1 MARFLKKISF
11 LAQWQKNLFVLWFGV
26 LLACASYTMII
37 PFLPMYLI
45 NELGVETE
53 RVNFWSGL
61 IFSIAFLGGAVM
73 APYWGAQADK
83 KGKMSMIIRAG
94 FSLAFVYALAA
105 VVRNEYELLI
115 VRAAQGIVSGF
126 VPASMSLVANSLP
139 RDKTG
144 WGLGLMQTAIS
155 TGSILGPLFGG
166 LLVNYFTMRWSFV
179 IAGMNIFL
187 ATLAVKFFVREERQI
202 LNQGHESFK
211 KDFTIAYEN
220 KPLLHTLLLFSV
232 VQGCIMMLQP
242 LLTLYIGKLQG
253 SMQGAMVAS
262 GIIFSLIGV
271 AGIVA
276 APYWGGL
283 GQKKGFGKTLFL
295 VLFGAGIAVGLQTII
310 NNLWLFGLGQFIFG
324 LFLAGTSP
332 TMNANLVNFSEVDFR
347 GRAFGL
353 ATSFHQLGS
362 MLGPIIGGTL
372 GSWIPTNYIFLVTS
386 AILLV
391 ASFTVRKRV
400 EFREK

>member
-166 LLVNYFTMRWSFV
+166 LLANYFTMRWSFV

-187 ATLAVKFFVREERQI
+187 ATLVVKFFVREERQI

>member
-1 MARFLKKISF
+1 MSSLLKKIKF
-11 LAQWQKNLFVLWFGV
+11 CAQWQKNLFVLWFGV

-37 PFLPMYLI
+37 PFLPMFLI
-45 NELGVETE
+45 KELGVESE

-83 KGKMSMIIRAG
+83 KGKVSMIIRAG

-105 VVRNEYELLI
+105 LVRNEYELLF

-166 LLVNYFTMRWSFV
+166 LLANYFTMRWSFV
-179 IAGMNIFL
+179 IAGSNIFL

-202 LNQGHESFK
+202 LSTQHESFK
-211 KDFTIAYEN
+211 KDFAIAYNN

-242 LLTLYIGKLQG
+242 LLTIYIGHLQG
-253 SMQGAMVAS
+253 TMEGAMVAS
-262 GIIFSLIGV
+262 GIIFSLLGV
-271 AGIVA
+271 AGIIA

-295 VLFGAGIAVGLQTII
+295 VLFGAGIAVGLQTFV
-310 NNLWLFGLGQFIFG
+310 NNLWLFGVGQFVFG

-332 TMNANLVNFSEVDFR
+332 TMNANLVDFSETDFR

-353 ATSFHQLGS
+353 ATSFNQIGS

-372 GSWIPTNYIFLVTS
+372 GSFMPTNYIFLITS
-386 AILLV
+386 VILLL
-391 ASFTVRKRV
+391 ASLSVHRRV
-400 EFREK
+400 EFRNN